1 MSNIKNKIMKNNR
14 EDNLE
19 DNITKQQPTFT
30 GNDMTDDDARQEG
43 RMDKDEDLKKGDD
56 KDSPLAEPFTKKK
69 ITPHSLSEP
78 DANHGH
84 SKHSMGEDEQ
94 RDATDRDAPDTTIT
108 PQQS

>member
-1 MSNIKNKIMKNNR
+1 MK
-14 EDNLE
+14 DNLE
-19 DNITKQQPTFT
+19 DNVSKERPEPT
-30 GNDMTDDDARQEG
+30 GNDMTDDDARAEP

-69 ITPHSLSEP
+69 KITPDSLSEP

-108 PQQS
+108 P